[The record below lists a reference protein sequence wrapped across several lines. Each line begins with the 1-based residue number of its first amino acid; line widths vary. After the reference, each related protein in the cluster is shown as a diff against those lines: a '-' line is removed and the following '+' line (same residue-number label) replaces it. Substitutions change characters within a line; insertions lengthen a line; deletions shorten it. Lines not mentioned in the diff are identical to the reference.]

1 MAEKHLSGKNIFQQ
15 LVRDLIGKDSHR
27 GVTLTYSWLANQ
39 LGHFSLGFFPAMALY
54 KLIDE
59 TKTSLSPEF
68 IAGLSISGLW
78 FAFEVFNLFYPLRK
92 KNTVNKTFKPSW
104 GNLIFDTSTD
114 IVFFAFGAFMAAFAM
129 SSNTDMLYIALAL
142 LALLLYPIRFWY
154 VTKMYQQEA
163 KFPFQARLSQL
174 EVAFSNDDRDKIVRF
189 MSDDNEGQHLLIFG
203 AHRSGKT
210 SLSVAIANEKAIKN
224 KKAHYSSATKLL
236 DEYFQKSIANPNE
249 LGLLWDWSTT
259 EYLVI
264 DDVNP
269 SIETGVELI
278 SAQQFKSLLLNT
290 NFQERNKKVLSKVNH
305 IWVLGDQENDSIKI
319 SSQWNQMLVDCG
331 VPAPNIHSVF
341 LKKR

>member
-1 MAEKHLSGKNIFQQ
+1 MTEKHLSGKNIFQQ
-15 LVRDLIGKDSHR
+15 LVSDLIGKDSHR

-39 LGHFSLGFFPAMALY
+39 LGHFSLGFFPAMGLY
-54 KLIDE
+54 KMIEDFSTAVSSELIAA
-59 TKTSLSPEF
+59 LC
-68 IAGLSISGLW
+68 ISGLW
-78 FAFEVFNLFYPLRK
+78 FVFEAFNLFYPLRK

-114 IVFFAFGAFMAAFAM
+114 IIFFAFGAFMAAYAL
-129 SSNTDMLYIALAL
+129 SSNVDMLYVALVL
-142 LALLLYPIRFWY
+142 LAVLLYPIRFWY

-174 EVAFSNDDRDKIVRF
+174 EVTFSNDDRDKIIRF
-189 MSDDNEGQHLLIFG
+189 MSDHNEGQHLLIFG

-269 SIETGVELI
+269 SIATGVELI
-278 SAQQFKSLLLNT
+278 SAQLFKSLLLNST
-290 NFQERNKKVLSKVNH
+290 FEQRNKKALSKVNH

-319 SSQWNQMLVDCG
+319 SSQWNQMLIECG
-331 VPAPNIHSVF
+331 VPEPNIHSVF
-341 LKKR
+341 IEKK